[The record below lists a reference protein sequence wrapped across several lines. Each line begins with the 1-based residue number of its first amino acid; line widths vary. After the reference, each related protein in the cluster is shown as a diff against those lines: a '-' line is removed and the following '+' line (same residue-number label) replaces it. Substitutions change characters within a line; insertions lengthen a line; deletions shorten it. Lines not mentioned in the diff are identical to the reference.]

1 MYAGVPC
8 ETYSIAGHTNKDPD
22 LHKSLHGYNYRL
34 TDTDRSPCCE
44 PEAGCPYA
52 EKARLHDAIVR
63 HVIDIDALR
72 AGHQRGNKF
81 DYGIENPDG
90 ELKHRPFMQTETWPA
105 ELPMAY
111 KPFDCCGFKH
121 EAKKPIIDVVLG
133 QHV

>member
-1 MYAGVPC
+1 M
-8 ETYSIAGHTNKDPD
+8 
-22 LHKSLHGYNYRL
+22 HGYNYRL

-52 EKARLHDAIVR
+52 EKSRLHDALVR
-63 HVIDIDALR
+63 HVIGALR

-90 ELKHRPFMQTETWPA
+90 DLKQRPFMQAENWPA

-111 KPFDCCGFKH
+111 KPFGSCAFKH
-121 EAKKPIIDVVLG
+121 DAKKPMSFWTSMSNYNPTG
-133 QHV
+133 TT